1 MDAAKN
7 PGMAQG
13 PACEVEQVRT
23 IPYLVAF
30 LVAYLGAMAALR
42 FIPMPRGVQVA
53 VALAPAPVF
62 ALYLR
67 RWVHVLRQVD
77 ELQRLITLEAL
88 AIAYPLTLLL
98 IMTIGLLEMVGAIP
112 HDLVT
117 YLRLWP
123 LVFWFYFIGLII
135 ARRRYR

>member
-1 MDAAKN
+1 MDVAKN
-7 PGMAQG
+7 PGIAQG
-13 PACEVEQVRT
+13 HHCEVQQVRT
-23 IPYLVAF
+23 IPYLFAF
-30 LVAYLGAMAALR
+30 FVAYLGGMAALR
-42 FIPMPRGVQVA
+42 FIPMPRGLQIV
-53 VALAPAPVF
+53 VALAPAPIF
-62 ALYLR
+62 ALYIR

-88 AIAYPLTLLL
+88 AFAYPLTLIL

-123 LVFWFYFIGLII
+123 LVFWFYFIGLIA